1 MAFTVVVS
9 AVGSSVGGLFMLAV
23 GSFSLT
29 GAGVDPGKLVAI
41 RARGDD

>member
-29 GAGVDPGKLVAI
+29 GAGVDPWEAGGYSCA
-41 RARGDD
+41 G